1 MTDEPLDYHRM
12 VQTALRSVLREALE
26 VAAGE
31 GLPGDHHFYVSF
43 RTQAPGVVV
52 PSFLRDRYPEEVTI
66 VIQHQYW
73 ELDVEDDG
81 FGVTL
86 AFDGSRQR
94 VAVPWE
100 AVTAFIDPVAEFAL
114 RFQTVEEARAQAEAQ
129 KSAEEEE
136 GSPAPGSS
144 DPTADVVNIRQF
156 RKKDD

>member
-1 MTDEPLDYHRM
+1 MNEEPLDYHRM
-12 VQTALRSVLREALE
+12 VQHALRGVMREALE
-26 VAAGE
+26 VAAEE

-43 RTQAPGVVV
+43 RSQAPGVVV
-52 PSFLRDRYPEEVTI
+52 PSFLRDRYPEEVTV

-73 ELDVEDDG
+73 ELDIDDDG

-86 AFDGSRQR
+86 AFDASRQR

-114 RFQTVEEARAQAEAQ
+114 RFQTVEEARAQAERAGDEQ
-129 KSAEEEE
+129 E
-136 GSPAPGSS
+136 GDAAPGSP
-144 DPTADVVNIRQF
+144 DATADVVNIRQF